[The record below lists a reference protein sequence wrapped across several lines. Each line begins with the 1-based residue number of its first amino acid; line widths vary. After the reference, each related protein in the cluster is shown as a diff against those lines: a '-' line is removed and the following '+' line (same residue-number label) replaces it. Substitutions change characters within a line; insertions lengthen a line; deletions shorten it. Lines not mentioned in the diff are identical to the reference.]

1 MYMTYEELREKHQA
15 ETNAFPLAA
24 AFNDKQLEEAM
35 KRLDVKST
43 DELLHVGGG
52 TLIRKTDRQ
61 RLHDMLDRHERELK
75 EAMQDNKFLKEAFIY
90 ELGNHEYCITMDPE
104 DTLDALN
111 IEINEFAT
119 DKRMQRV
126 FREAER
132 DYLKS
137 MEYLGY

>member
-24 AFNDKQLEEAM
+24 AFNDKQLDEAM
-35 KRLDVKST
+35 QRLNVKST

-61 RLHDMLDRHERELK
+61 RLHDLLDRHERELK
-75 EAMQDNKFLKEAFIY
+75 EALMDDKVLKEAFIY
-90 ELGNHEYCITMDPE
+90 ELGNHEYCLTLDPE
-104 DTLDALN
+104 DTLDALG
-111 IEINEFAT
+111 IDCKEFAADT
-119 DKRMQRV
+119 RMKRI

-137 MEYLGY
+137 AGY